1 MSVGEAEIPQ
11 GLRDAIRDRR
21 LIPMIGP
28 GVPLSVRDAL
38 GGPLIPSWT
47 TLLERVADRLGS
59 LRLREELRVRAYLEG
74 DPPDYAQAMHHA
86 AGGLGEDWAMFLSEE
101 LDPPQTLV
109 QDDKLTIPRK
119 LWSLGCPLL
128 ITTTIDRVLQ
138 WTCPEGIMPRRW
150 VIEPPTRDREKL
162 QAALTVPHLW
172 HLFGHIDMVPD
183 VVLTP
188 DGNEPYFHSED
199 LEERF
204 LSALDLIREL
214 ASTHSMLFV
223 GFDLDNREGG
233 GRVAWLR
240 DIFAGLGGT
249 HYFLARH
256 KELDDLPH
264 AIDGVTI
271 EFLGYDSIDDDSTSS
286 LANILGTLASYRPRE
301 PSGPLQAV
309 PEVTTQEHSLDVVEL
324 SGSEL
329 LAGDDDD
336 DDGTGQEP
344 LADLIDFDVPRQRRS
359 RFESVSD
366 AVSWATSSVHL
377 VAEDAEQKNAGK
389 AGKSLPPP
397 PPSIALDAKLPPP
410 PPARDGFTSVD
421 VTDLVEDTNKLEFAA
436 EAAQAQAAEA
446 AQAAQA
452 AEVNTHAPA
461 NDTNDV
467 TPGTDEDDHDDN
479 DDSSDEPARPLSEL
493 IAEKDL
499 TPRYDDDQTRALS
512 EQLEAAIE
520 QRMELRRRGQETAD
534 VEAQIKQL
542 RSKLREGGHLKAGD
556 SLGDGRYLLVRRV
569 GQGGFATVWMAN
581 DRALEKS
588 VAIKVLHAQYA
599 RDKTRRERFFR
610 GARKMRDLDHDG
622 IVRVIDLHGVEA
634 GYHYFVMEYV
644 DGYNLREAIRRQ
656 ILPREQV
663 LEVIKKVG
671 DALAHAHSRGL
682 VHRDVKPSN
691 ILVNAAGE
699 PKLTDFDL
707 VRADD
712 TTGSSHTGSAMGSF
726 IYGAP
731 EVMDRAQE
739 ADAAS
744 DVYSLAMTAVYG
756 LHGSDLSMAVV
767 RDTGQYISQL
777 PATTLIKEVLQRALD
792 WDRKRRFQTA
802 EGFCE
807 ALAQAQAGTYRR
819 PEEPARKRK
828 TLPGDENVLLHDD
841 LDPEQTLEHLDS
853 GTIIAGRF
861 KVITCLGRSGLGT
874 MYLGERINIG
884 QRVAIKVL
892 TDSWEWVRSNEG
904 SQRFRNIALAAS
916 RTGQPNILEVFE
928 AGSLPDNRL
937 YMVMEY
943 IEGFNLYAELQEHGR
958 LPVRRA
964 CRIVRAVARA
974 VRAAHDAGII
984 HRDLK
989 PLNVMFVPLP
999 DGSGEAV
1006 QVFDFGI
1013 SAWAESEA
1021 RLSDPSVFIATPEY
1035 MAPEQIRG
1043 KEPTPLLDI
1052 YALGVMLYEILVGEP
1067 PFVAATGREVMARK
1081 LHEKAPSLGSKR
1093 PELPHNLIVLVDDCL
1108 AIDPAERPPSARSFL
1123 ERIGEAIH
1131 ALASE
1136 KPTS

>member
-21 LIPMIGP
+21 LIPMVGP

-38 GGPLIPSWT
+38 GGPLIPSWM
-47 TLLERVADRLGS
+47 TLLERLADHLGS
-59 LRLREELRVRAYLEG
+59 LRMREELRVRAYLEG
-74 DPPDYAQAMHHA
+74 DPPDHTEALRHA
-86 AGGLGEDWAMFLSEE
+86 AIGLGNEWGLFLSEE
-101 LDPPQTLV
+101 LDPPRTLV
-109 QDDKLTIPRK
+109 QDERLALPRS
-119 LWSLGCPLL
+119 LWALGCRLL

-138 WTCPEGIMPRRW
+138 WTCPEGLVPRRW
-150 VIEPPTRDREKL
+150 IIEPPTRDLEKL
-162 QAALTVPHLW
+162 QASLTVPHLW

-188 DGNEPYFHSED
+188 DGNTPYFHTPEV
-199 LEERF
+199 EERF
-204 LSALDLIREL
+204 QSALERLRDLAADR
-214 ASTHSMLFV
+214 SMLFV

-233 GRVAWLR
+233 GRVRWLR
-240 DIFAGLGGT
+240 EIFAGLGS
-249 HYFLARH
+249 HYFLANNR
-256 KELDDLPH
+256 ELDDLQL
-264 AIDGVTI
+264 ATDGIDL
-271 EFLGYDSIDDDSTSS
+271 EFVGYDEPGKDGETSGPS
-286 LANILGTLASYRPRE
+286 LLDLLHTLSNFRARE
-301 PSGPLQAV
+301 PSGPLDAV
-309 PEVTTQEHSLDVVEL
+309 PEVIPSAHALDVVEL

-329 LAGDDDD
+329 LTEDE
-336 DDGTGQEP
+336 TSQTP
-344 LADLIDFDVPRQRRS
+344 LTDLIDLDVPQQRRNAP
-359 RFESVSD
+359 FDSVSD

-377 VAEDAEQKNAGK
+377 TADSLEGEHPVLSD
-389 AGKSLPPP
+389 SDPLPPP
-397 PPSIALDAKLPPP
+397 PAAPLDREGFTSVNIDDLEPPP
-410 PPARDGFTSVD
+410 PPPPRLDDDDPPPAEQPAKPPPPPPIIKLKPDPVADTKASAPPP
-421 VTDLVEDTNKLEFAA
+421 TDFD
-436 EAAQAQAAEA
+436 
-446 AQAAQA
+446 
-452 AEVNTHAPA
+452 
-461 NDTNDV
+461 
-467 TPGTDEDDHDDN
+467 DDH
-479 DDSSDEPARPLSEL
+479 DEPARPLSQL
-493 IAEKDL
+493 IAEKEL
-499 TPRYDDDQTRALS
+499 TPRYDDDQTKVLS

-520 QRMELRRRGQETAD
+520 TRMDLRRRGLETAE
-534 VEAQIKQL
+534 VETQINQL
-542 RSKLREGGHLKAGD
+542 RAKLREGGHLKAGD
-556 SLGDGRYLLVRRV
+556 SLGDGRYLLVRRL
-569 GQGGFATVWMAN
+569 GQGGFATVWMAS

-599 RDKTRRERFFR
+599 RDKAKRERFFR
-610 GARKMRDLDHDG
+610 GARKMSDLDHDG

-634 GYHYFVMEYV
+634 GFHYFVMEFV

-656 ILPREQV
+656 ILPRERV
-663 LEVIKKVG
+663 LDVVKKVG
-671 DALAHAHSRGL
+671 SALAHAHSRGL

-691 ILVNAAGE
+691 ILVNADGD

-707 VRADD
+707 VRAED
-712 TTGSSHTGSAMGSF
+712 TTGGTHTSAMGTFLYS
-726 IYGAP
+726 AP

-739 ADAAS
+739 ADPAS

-756 LHGSDLSMAVV
+756 LRGGDLSMAVV
-767 RDTGQYISQL
+767 RDTGQVISRL
-777 PATTLIKEVLQRALD
+777 PTTTLIKEVLQRALD
-792 WDRKRRFQTA
+792 WDRKRRFQSA
-802 EGFCE
+802 KAFCE
-807 ALAQAQAGTYRR
+807 ALSQAQAGTYRR
-819 PEEPARKRK
+819 PEEPTRRRK
-828 TLPGDENVLLHDD
+828 TLPGDGNVLLHDD
-841 LDPEQTLEHLDS
+841 LDPEQEIEHIEA

-892 TDSWEWVRSNEG
+892 TDSWDWVRSVEG
-904 SQRFRNIALAAS
+904 SQRFRNVALAAS

-943 IEGFNLYAELQEHGR
+943 IEGYNLYAELQEHGR

-964 CRIVRAVARA
+964 CRIIRAVARA

-1043 KEPTPLLDI
+1043 KEATPLLDI

-1067 PFVAATGREVMARK
+1067 PFVGKTGREVMARK
-1081 LHEKAPSLGSKR
+1081 LHEKAPSLGSRR

-1108 AIDPAERPPSARSFL
+1108 AIEPAARPPSARSFL

-1136 KPTS
+1136 KSTQ